1 MYFPWAR
8 SARTETPILPWIAC
22 AWMAVASMLLL
33 SCGGDD
39 SGSGSSGPVEPP
51 PSPTPLNLDLEI
63 EPNGQ
68 YVWYPMPIPADNPTT
83 VEGAALGRRL
93 FFDPILSSDDE
104 VSCSTCHDPAFAFS
118 GGPVRF
124 STGVNGRVGEF
135 NSPALINLGWTSADP
150 YRLRYEGEFFALFW
164 DGHAESLEEQ
174 AREPVSSPVEMDL
187 PWPEAEAKV
196 RADPVYPGLF
206 RAAFGDGRVTQDR
219 IVKALAQFQRTLRS
233 YESKWDRLQ
242 QGRLA
247 EGEEWTAEEIL
258 GFTIFMDETGD
269 CFHCHGTDLA
279 LFVSVSSSG
288 LFNNNGLDSSPD
300 PGLMAVTGDS
310 RHEGKFRV
318 PTLRNIEY
326 TAPYM
331 HDGRFETL
339 DEVLQHYSHGVAT
352 DSPNLDSNLK
362 ARVETGP
369 FTAEQIEALKAFL
382 LMLSDPGFLT
392 EPDFQNPF
400 LESSG

>member
-1 MYFPWAR
+1 MSSPQAPWTRAEAPAR
-8 SARTETPILPWIAC
+8 RLTWAAWIG
-22 AWMAVASMLLL
+22 VVFLLLL
-33 SCGGDD
+33 SCSSGD
-39 SGSGSSGPVEPP
+39 SVSGSSDPPVPP
-51 PSPTPLNLDLEI
+51 PTPLDLDVSI
-63 EPNGQ
+63 EPNRQ
-68 YVWYPMPIPADNPTT
+68 YIWYPMPIPPENPTT

-93 FFDPILSSDDE
+93 FFDPILSSDDQ
-104 VSCSTCHDPAFAFS
+104 VSCATCHDPAFAFS

-124 STGVNGRVGEF
+124 STGVGGQVGQF

-150 YRLRYEGEFFALFW
+150 YRFYFDEKPFALFW
-164 DGHAESLEEQ
+164 DGHAESLEDQ
-174 AREPVSSPVEMDL
+174 AREPVASPVEMNL

-206 RAAFGDGRVTQDR
+206 RAAFGDASVTQDR

-233 YESKWDRLQ
+233 YNSKWDRLM
-242 QGRLA
+242 QGRLE
-247 EGEEWTAEEIL
+247 EGEVWTELEALGYVLFMGEE
-258 GFTIFMDETGD
+258 GD

-288 LFNNNGLDSSPD
+288 LFNNNGLDSSPE
-300 PGLMAVTGDS
+300 PGLMAVTGEP

-331 HDGRFETL
+331 HDGRFATL

-352 DSPNLDSNLK
+352 DSPNLDTNLK
-362 ARVETGP
+362 ARAETGP
-369 FTAEQIEALKAFL
+369 FTAEEMEALKAFL
-382 LMLSDPGFLT
+382 LMLSDPGFLVN
-392 EPDFQNPF
+392 PDFQSPF
-400 LESSG
+400 PE